1 MQGSHAA
8 RRYQPHQFCSDDLK
22 KAGIEHVS
30 YMALIPHGE
39 LDIRYLDTLG
49 EVERSIG
56 IRAVSHLVVIWER
69 A

>member
-39 LDIRYLDTLG
+39 LDIRYLDKL
-49 EVERSIG
+49 
-56 IRAVSHLVVIWER
+56 
-69 A
+69 